1 MNEYKD
7 CYPFQ
12 AKWGYFG
19 KRDRFNNKLLL
30 CSYNLLLRKMTLAEL
45 FTEYNAAITATAT
58 EIAAW
63 KTLDPV
69 QIELEVDQC
78 EVDPLS
84 CVRRLLDDEDN
95 AVVTSVGLFGADLT
109 DFNADCVLL
118 EDDCDIADY
127 ADYNGWGVGVNW
139 ESAEDVTADQVDG
152 VAFATSK
159 WTVQVTWDAATNVI
173 ESAISDEAIAEDAPT
188 DADVELDDATDA
200 FEGWAADAGD
210 LEGAQFAFAFF
221 EADTDFY
228 FEAGDTEDVWATFG
242 AIADVDGNVLT
253 ADFEFVGAASL
264 TAATSVIVAALLF

>member
-1 MNEYKD
+1 
-7 CYPFQ
+7 
-12 AKWGYFG
+12 
-19 KRDRFNNKLLL
+19 
-30 CSYNLLLRKMTLAEL
+30 MTLAEL
-45 FTEYNAAITATAT
+45 FAEYNADADFQATTT

-63 KTLDPV
+63 NELSPV
-69 QIELEVDQC
+69 QI
-78 EVDPLS
+78 
-84 CVRRLLDDEDN
+84 DDEDN
-95 AVVTSVGLFGADLT
+95 TVVTRVGLFGAELT
-109 DFNADCVLL
+109 AFNEACVAL
-118 EDDCDIADY
+118 EDTDICDVADY

-139 ESAEDVTADQVDG
+139 ESEDDVTADQVDG

-221 EADTDFY
+221 EADADFY